1 MAKLTL
7 KEQAYQQLRILL
19 LSGELQ
25 SDEQLTENYLV
36 ELLQMSR
43 TPIRSALE
51 RLTAEGL
58 LSYAPNKGLRLNELS
73 IQRVID
79 FFDVRIALEG
89 HIVKKLA
96 ARVWQECEVAWF
108 RSNLAEQEA
117 AMRVGDYAAFSQ
129 KDADYHRQLAL
140 LYDNQEIIQL
150 MDNLQDKLF
159 QIPLKI
165 LRKNNQRIE
174 QAYLDHVSL
183 LEFMCSGAGDKAHAL
198 MVEHLEHGARILV
211 M

>member
-7 KEQAYQQLRILL
+7 KEQAYQQLRTLI
-19 LSGELQ
+19 LSGEIQ
-25 SDEQLTENYLV
+25 SGAQLTENYLV

-58 LSYAPNKGLRLNELS
+58 LNYAPNKGLSLNEPSL
-73 IQRVID
+73 QRVVD

-96 ARVWQECEVAWF
+96 TRAWQEQDIAWF

-117 AMRVGDYAAFSQ
+117 AMRVHDYAAFSL
-129 KDADYHRQLAL
+129 KDSEFHRQLAI
-140 LYDNQEIIQL
+140 LYDNHEIIL
-150 MDNLQDKLF
+150 WMDNLQDKLF

-165 LRKNNQRIE
+165 LRKDHQRIQ
-174 QAYLDHVSL
+174 QAYQEHVQL
-183 LEFMCSGAGDKAHAL
+183 VEAMLSGASDKALAL

-211 M
+211 L